1 VSEYN
6 HSSVGI
12 RAGFFLPLLVA
23 VMAFLTSAG
32 IALVEPL
39 PASAAKAKKLVWAG
53 CGNKAEP
60 RARCA
65 SLTVPQNYKRPRGKK
80 FRLAMVKVP
89 ARKKK
94 RGSLFFNPGGPGG
107 SGLEFVFGGG
117 AKGLPKSVKNRFDFV
132 TWDPRG
138 IGSTRPKVK
147 GCEAFPEPSGS
158 LPATREATA
167 AQWRQLL
174 SAFRIVNRDAA
185 LQCLPKNR
193 GFTRHMGTRN
203 VVRDLDRMRAAVGDR
218 KLTFWGGSYGTRIGY
233 TYALTYPKRLRAIV
247 LDGSVNPVGGFR
259 EFGKVRAQATDR
271 ALEVIR
277 RVRPAFG
284 DRIIATRDD
293 LRENGP
299 VDLGGGSLVTQWD
312 FEGFVSGSTI
322 AQFQWSNL
330 ELVMDNIEEARQQP
344 GPAGLQARKV
354 LKEALE
360 EMGDY
365 PFIPDTG
372 KVSAAASNLMALRI
386 INHLDYADSTIPD
399 TTGEKM
405 VLDNVRDHPFASGPS
420 SAFFATAG
428 AGLGSLKPQPVPQT
442 GNRKN
447 ARRAAALRKILI
459 TGSTGD
465 GATPFVWSEQMAGAF
480 KRAAFIR
487 YDGWQHVNWTRLR
500 SGCVN
505 DPVTRFILNARKPN
519 PKRPPLCPFALPG
532 PPASPVG

>member
-32 IALVEPL
+32 TALVEPL

-65 SLTVPQNYKRPRGKK
+65 VFPVPRDYSRPKGKK
-80 FRLAMVKVP
+80 FRLAMIKIP
-89 ARKKK
+89 ATGRKK
-94 RGSLFFNPGGPGG
+94 GSLFFNPGGPGG
-107 SGLEFVFGGG
+107 SGLEFVLGGG
-117 AKGLPKSVKNRFDFV
+117 ALSLPKSVRRNFDFV
-132 TWDPRG
+132 SWDPRG
-138 IGSTRPKVK
+138 VGLTRPNVR
-147 GCEAFPEPSGS
+147 GCKAFPEPSGS
-158 LPATREATA
+158 LPATGEATE
-167 AQWRQLL
+167 AQWLELL
-174 SAFRIVNRDAA
+174 SAFRSVNRDAA

-259 EFGKVRAQATDR
+259 DFGKVRAQATDR
-271 ALEVIR
+271 ALKVIR

-293 LRENGP
+293 LRDNGP
-299 VDLGGGSLVTQWD
+299 VDLGDGSFTRWT
-312 FEGFVSGSTI
+312 FEGYVSGSTI

-330 ELVMDNIEEARQQP
+330 ELIMTLIE
-344 GPAGLQARKV
+344 QARSSGPQGRDARRSLGEV
-354 LKEALE
+354 VDELGE
-360 EMGDY
+360 
-365 PFIPDTG
+365 IPLFPETVRSDAG
-372 KVSAAASNLMALRI
+372 ASNLLALRI

-447 ARRAAALRKILI
+447 VRRAAALRRILI

-465 GATPFVWSEQMAGAF
+465 GATPFIWSEQMAGAF

-505 DPVTRFILNARKPN
+505 DPITKFILNARKPN
-519 PKRPPLCPFALPG
+519 PKRPPLCPFAQPG

>member
-1 VSEYN
+1 VLIALI
-6 HSSVGI
+6 G
-12 RAGFFLPLLVA
+12 LVA
-23 VMAFLTSAG
+23 ALG
-32 IALVEPL
+32 ISLALADVGS
-39 PASAAKAKKLVWAG
+39 ASASKRLGWKACKIGV
-53 CGNKAEP
+53 EP
-60 RARCA
+60 RAKCA
-65 SLTVPQNYKRPRGKK
+65 RLIVPQDYSNPRGKK
-80 FRLAMVKVP
+80 FSLAMVKVP

-117 AKGLPKSVKNRFDFV
+117 AKGLPRSVKNRFDFV

-147 GCEAFPEPSGS
+147 GCKAFPEPSGS
-158 LPATREATA
+158 LPATGEATE
-167 AQWRQLL
+167 AQWLQLL
-174 SAFRIVNRDAA
+174 SAFRSVNRDAA

-233 TYALTYPKRLRAIV
+233 TYALTYPKRLRAIL
-247 LDGSVNPVGGFR
+247 LDGSINPVGGFR
-259 EFGKVRAQATDR
+259 QFGGVRPQATDR

-293 LRENGP
+293 LRDNGP
-299 VDLGGGSLVTQWD
+299 VDLGGGSLVTRWD

-330 ELVMDNIEEARQQP
+330 ELIMDKIEEARQP
-344 GPAGLQARKV
+344 GVAGRGARKV

-372 KVSAAASNLMALRI
+372 PAGAAASNLMALRI
-386 INHLDYADSTIPD
+386 INHLDYADSNIPASP
-399 TTGEKM
+399 GQEI

-420 SAFFATAG
+420 SSFFVTAS
-428 AGLGSLKPQPVPQT
+428 AGMGSLKPTPVPQT

-447 ARRAAALRKILI
+447 ARRAAALKRVLI
-459 TGSTGD
+459 SGSTGD
-465 GATPFVWSEQMAGAF
+465 GATPFVWTEQMATAF
-480 KRAAFIR
+480 GKAALIR
-487 YDGWQHVNWTRLR
+487 FDGWQHVNWTSLR

-505 DPVTRFILNARKPN
+505 DPITKFILTARKPS
-519 PKRPPLCPFALPG
+519 PKRPPLCPFAPPG
-532 PPASPVG
+532 PPAAPVG

>member
-12 RAGFFLPLLVA
+12 RTGFFLPLLVA

-117 AKGLPKSVKNRFDFV
+117 AKGLPRSVKERFDFV

-138 IGSTRPKVK
+138 IGSTQPKVK

-158 LPATREATA
+158 LPETGEATE
-167 AQWRQLL
+167 AQWLELL
-174 SAFRIVNRDAA
+174 SAFRNVNRDAA

-233 TYALTYPKRLRAIV
+233 TYALTYPRRLRAIV

-271 ALEVIR
+271 ALKVIR
-277 RVRPAFG
+277 QVRPAFG

-293 LRENGP
+293 LRDNGP
-299 VDLGGGSLVTQWD
+299 VDLGDGDFTQWT
-312 FEGFVSGSTI
+312 FEGYVSGSTI

-330 ELVMDNIEEARQQP
+330 ELVMDKIEEAREP
-344 GPAGLQARKV
+344 GVAGRGARKV

-372 KVSAAASNLMALRI
+372 TVSAAASNLLALRI
-386 INHLDYADSTIPD
+386 INHLDYADSTIPASI
-399 TTGEKM
+399 GQEI
-405 VLDNVRDHPFASGPS
+405 VLNNVQEYPFASGPS

-428 AGLGSLKPQPVPQT
+428 AGLGSLEPQPVPQT

-480 KRAAFIR
+480 KRAALIR
-487 YDGWQHVNWTRLR
+487 YDGWQHVNWTRLE

-505 DPVTRFILNARKPN
+505 DPITKFILTARKPT
-519 PKRPPLCPFALPG
+519 PKRPPLCPFAPPG